1 VLLMTMVGMLG
12 GHLCMYLLPRQLLL
26 GVAIIAC
33 CFGGIF
39 AILPVRGYA
48 WPQLCACGRT
58 VRGGRGC
65 APVAA
70 AVRLW
75 PQLCACGRSCAPVA
89 AATSR
94 RWCCGMDA
102 SSFLLRIYLLF
113 FFLIIVF
120 ILFVVDGV
128 CLCCCHCYC

>member
-1 VLLMTMVGMLG
+1 
-12 GHLCMYLLPRQLLL
+12 MYLLPRQLLL

-75 PQLCACGRSCAPVA
+75 PQLCAGGCGYQSSLVLWHGCVLFPSSNLSVVLLLDHCFYPVC
-89 AATSR
+89 S
-94 RWCCGMDA
+94 
-102 SSFLLRIYLLF
+102 
-113 FFLIIVF
+113 
-120 ILFVVDGV
+120 
-128 CLCCCHCYC
+128 